1 MTDRSLYQVLADS
14 YDVRPSTGHRS
25 IDATALSSEDAHHL
39 RVPAGQ
45 PALRIESVTRSET
58 GTLFE
63 YYVAI
68 YRGDSFKFELDVSS
82 P

>member
-1 MTDRSLYQVLADS
+1 M
-14 YDVRPSTGHRS
+14 
-25 IDATALSSEDAHHL
+25 IDATALSDEDAGHL
-39 RVPAGQ
+39 GAPAGQ
-45 PALRIESVTRSET
+45 PALRIESVTRSAE
-58 GTLFE
+58 GVQFE